1 MKKLIICALLLLL
14 AFAFSACSDDK
25 GTPTPTT
32 RAGDA
37 SPSATVTGIE
47 ATNPL
52 PGGAMNISTPQT
64 SVDDTPGSTPV
75 TEVANEPS
83 LPQLAA
89 GWTKIEPGGETICAR
104 GTPYA
109 FWVRP
114 GTVNKLLV
122 YFQGG
127 GGCWNAETCREGS
140 TFFDDAVTA
149 QDGPQYQP
157 GVLDMDNLQNPFK
170 DYYALYM
177 PSCTGDVYMGDKTQT
192 YKGEDG
198 TEVTINHKGFV
209 NGSSGTEW
217 VYEHFSSPESV
228 FVTGCS
234 AGSVGSITFAPYLI
248 NHYPKSRVTQL
259 GDSLAYVFDHPVD
272 LQTDWAAHD
281 NFPSWIP
288 DMAEIAPGEFT
299 IARFYTAI
307 ARFYPGYTFSQFNSA
322 HDAVQQR
329 FYFAAALPSPT
340 PGPWEDAL
348 AASLGEIAANAPN
361 FRSYVAG
368 GDQHCITPRQDF
380 YTREVNG
387 VRLRDWVDDLANGR
401 DVESVHCVQCDAP

>member
-1 MKKLIICALLLLL
+1 MKKLITRVLLLLVALTL
-14 AFAFSACSDDK
+14 AACSDDK
-25 GTPTPTT
+25 STPTPTG
-32 RAGDA
+32 AV
-37 SPSATVTGIE
+37 PSATSTS
-47 ATNPL
+47 PL
-52 PGGAMNISTPQT
+52 PGEAAKT
-64 SVDDTPGSTPV
+64 SIPRPTTSDTPGTTPA
-75 TEVANEPS
+75 TQVAGPN

-89 GWTKIEPGGETICAR
+89 GWTRIEPGGETICAR

-122 YFQGG
+122 YFEGG

-149 QDGPQYQP
+149 HDGPHYQS
-157 GVLDMDNLQNPFK
+157 GVLDMDNPDNPFK

-209 NGSSGTEW
+209 NGSSGMEW
-217 VYEHFSSPESV
+217 IYSHFSGPESV

-234 AGSVGSITFAPYLI
+234 AGSVGSITFAPHLI
-248 NHYPKSRVTQL
+248 NHYPQSRVTQL

-281 NFPSWIP
+281 NFPAWIP
-288 DMAEIAPGEFT
+288 GMAQIAPGEFT
-299 IARFYTAI
+299 IAKFYTAI
-307 ARFYPGYTFSQFNSA
+307 ARFYPTYTFSQFNSA
-322 HDAVQQR
+322 HDSVQQR
-329 FYFAAALPSPT
+329 FYFAA
-340 PGPWEDAL
+340 
-348 AASLGEIAANAPN
+348 
-361 FRSYVAG
+361 
-368 GDQHCITPRQDF
+368 
-380 YTREVNG
+380 
-387 VRLRDWVDDLANGR
+387 
-401 DVESVHCVQCDAP
+401 